1 MQEQRRAPGSR
12 ELLPYHPT
20 VVLYGSDGTAPL
32 AMLRNALPYLP
43 RLARSMSRIGRNP
56 IKLPESVQLT
66 IEAVPPASLKPSKT
80 PSLHRLKHMLK
91 RRPCREG
98 VQAFGA
104 PSRVVVTGPLGELSV
119 RVHSILRLE
128 HEEGSLRVTPRDG
141 GVSKLGRTMWGTTRS
156 YIANAVRGVSQGFRK
171 ELELHGVGLRAQVV
185 DRAPGRSELVMKLG
199 YCHDSVFAVPPH
211 LSVSTPTPTTVVVFG
226 TDRQQVGL
234 AAARIRDLRRPDAY
248 KGKGVRYAAEVLR
261 LKKGKKK

>member
-1 MQEQRRAPGSR
+1 
-12 ELLPYHPT
+12 
-20 VVLYGSDGTAPL
+20 
-32 AMLRNALPYLP
+32 
-43 RLARSMSRIGRNP
+43 
-56 IKLPESVQLT
+56 
-66 IEAVPPASLKPSKT
+66 
-80 PSLHRLKHMLK
+80 
-91 RRPCREG
+91 
-98 VQAFGA
+98 
-104 PSRVVVTGPLGELSV
+104 
-119 RVHSILRLE
+119 
-128 HEEGSLRVTPRDG
+128 
-141 GVSKLGRTMWGTTRS
+141 MWGTTRS

-261 LKKGKKK
+261 LKKVRSRNEVCRAAALGSSPTFPQCISRARRAKPLTEFQIPTCTEAYSTAVGAWRVS

>member
-1 MQEQRRAPGSR
+1 
-12 ELLPYHPT
+12 
-20 VVLYGSDGTAPL
+20 
-32 AMLRNALPYLP
+32 MLRNALPYLP

-171 ELELHGVGLRAQVV
+171 ELELHGVSAEARAFVK
-185 DRAPGRSELVMKLG
+185 ALL
-199 YCHDSVFAVPPH
+199 VPPGAR
-211 LSVSTPTPTTVVVFG
+211 LS
-226 TDRQQVGL
+226 
-234 AAARIRDLRRPDAY
+234 AKDL
-248 KGKGVRYAAEVLR
+248 L
-261 LKKGKKK
+261 LSLSQLLLNI